1 MRTDRKRAQ
10 YLIASMTALVFV
22 TSLAISNVAQ
32 AMLVTFDF
40 EGKATGVPGT
50 LNPPILP
57 NTIISGSFTFESTTP
72 DLLPSDPARGR
83 YALTNLSIN
92 LLGNDYSMGTT
103 GRRTIDVTN
112 FANPGGDQYSL
123 FSGSLTGDSVNGLA
137 PQTFNLDIS
146 NTGLF
151 ENDSLPLTPP
161 SLSSISGFNTIR
173 MGFGTQVFSTS
184 FSGPLTSLTLAPVPL
199 PGALLLF
206 GSGLIGLAGLRAGG
220 RILEY
225 MNRREAQS

>member
-103 GRRTIDVTN
+103 AG
-112 FANPGGDQYSL
+112 
-123 FSGSLTGDSVNGLA
+123 A
-137 PQTFNLDIS
+137 PS
-146 NTGLF
+146 M
-151 ENDSLPLTPP
+151 S
-161 SLSSISGFNTIR
+161 
-173 MGFGTQVFSTS
+173 
-184 FSGPLTSLTLAPVPL
+184 
-199 PGALLLF
+199 
-206 GSGLIGLAGLRAGG
+206 
-220 RILEY
+220 RILRTQGAISTVSFPEV
-225 MNRREAQS
+225 

>member
-1 MRTDRKRAQ
+1 MQTDRKRAQ
-10 YLIASMTALVFV
+10 YLIASMTALVLV
-22 TSLAISNVAQ
+22 TSLVISGVAQ
-32 AMLVTFDF
+32 AMLVTFNF
-40 EGKATGVPGT
+40 EGKAAFVGST

-57 NTIISGSFTFESTTP
+57 NTIVSGSFTFESTTP

-123 FSGSLTGDSVNGLA
+123 FSESLTGDSVNGLA
-137 PQTFNLDIS
+137 PQTFNLDVL

-151 ENDSLPLTPP
+151 ENDSLPLMPP

-173 MGFGTQVFSTS
+173 MGFGTQVFRTP
-184 FSGPLTSLTLAPVPL
+184 FSGPLTSLMLAPVPL

-206 GSGLIGLAGLRAGG
+206 GSGLIGLAGLRMRG
-220 RILEY
+220 RIWKSMHRHES
-225 MNRREAQS
+225 QS